1 MAISQEQLARII
13 NHNSSTLCSPKGDK
27 KLNEYKGAMNIDAM
41 NADMVSDEWDNFSLS
56 EPMDPKPQRNLN
68 QPISQ
73 NAVNNSRMCAWYAR
87 NLEEVVELYC
97 IYNHLTSDDYE
108 YILSDYEIDYK
119 GVKVNGLSNFKEMC
133 LKESN
138 STNKLTATAVQE
150 YPTDW
155 YVPVT
160 QDAVRHLKRRCQKT

>member
-1 MAISQEQLARII
+1 MKRQQ
-13 NHNSSTLCSPKGDK
+13 K
-27 KLNEYKGAMNIDAM
+27 KLKRLQKRLQQTNKKELNDPNISWEGVRVKVFAVINEWSNKYYENCHE
-41 NADMVSDEWDNFSLS
+41 NVVSNSAFNYSRKKCVVFECENDTYQMILEAIFDG
-56 EPMDPKPQRNLN
+56 
-68 QPISQ
+68 Q
-73 NAVNNSRMCAWYAR
+73 NVIR
-87 NLEEVVELYC
+87 
-97 IYNHLTSDDYE
+97 
-108 YILSDYEIDYK
+108 LSDYEIDYK

>member
-1 MAISQEQLARII
+1 M
-13 NHNSSTLCSPKGDK
+13 
-27 KLNEYKGAMNIDAM
+27 
-41 NADMVSDEWDNFSLS
+41 
-56 EPMDPKPQRNLN
+56 
-68 QPISQ
+68 